1 MLLNDNN
8 HMTKKTVPG
17 IGTIVLL
24 LVFINAAVLKFA
36 YVYNDNLYKVLYITL
51 PLLLVSAIYN
61 RLRKRMITNTYQAAP
76 AN

>member
-8 HMTKKTVPG
+8 HMPKKTVPA

-36 YVYNDNLYKVLYITL
+36 YVYDDNLYQVLYITL